1 MIHEN
6 LKVSTHRSFKR
17 LDNWEEAKL
26 LKRHKQQQQQQ
37 PPKKFFLFYLD
48 LIFCFGS
55 QFSAM
60 QQKDSTRDV
69 EEEEEEESKESK
81 KQVDFVAQMIS

>member
-1 MIHEN
+1 
-6 LKVSTHRSFKR
+6 
-17 LDNWEEAKL
+17 
-26 LKRHKQQQQQQ
+26 
-37 PPKKFFLFYLD
+37 
-48 LIFCFGS
+48 
-55 QFSAM
+55 M